1 MVILFVPSFK
11 ASVVLNEPL
20 KTGTIFPLMVTLTA
34 VESLTVPEIIM
45 DERFTL
51 VESRGD
57 NMTSVGAMRSTMT
70 VLEIVV
76 LFPAASVTTIA
87 ILFVPSARFTVVL
100 NEPFETGT
108 LLPLIV
114 KATAVESETV
124 PLTAIDD
131 VFVIKLSFGDWL
143 THTGG

>member
-1 MVILFVPSFK
+1 
-11 ASVVLNEPL
+11 
-20 KTGTIFPLMVTLTA
+20 MVTLTA

-131 VFVIKLSFGDWL
+131 VFVIKLSFGDWM